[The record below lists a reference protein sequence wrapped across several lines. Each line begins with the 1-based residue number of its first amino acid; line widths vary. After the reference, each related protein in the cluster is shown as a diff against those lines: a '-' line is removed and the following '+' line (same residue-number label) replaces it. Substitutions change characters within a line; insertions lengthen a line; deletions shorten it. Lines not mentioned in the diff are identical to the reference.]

1 MSQTIV
7 GRFCE
12 TPLKYSASDPDA
24 LQLESNGV
32 IMFSRSRFGETPS
45 KTCGWRDRASGVDM
59 TRLKWPIAFT
69 CCWCLIAGR
78 PAQSADDYQLKK
90 IPLTGATDSVA
101 LDDFAY
107 DHAKEKLWV
116 PASNLAAVDVI
127 DAKTDAISQVTGFI
141 TSETER
147 RGRKFMVG
155 PTAITLADGVAYVG
169 NRGDAAICTVNTAS
183 LERGECVP
191 ISSDSSLKPDT
202 LTWVA
207 MSHEIWVNVRPLTE
221 NNAEAA
227 KSIQVFDATDRDHP
241 KLKTKIALTG
251 FAEGYAVDNQR
262 GIFYTNVEEI
272 GKTVAIDIRT
282 HQIVATWD
290 PGSKEVGGLALDSKR
305 NFLLVA
311 CGDHVVSMDAG
322 HGGKV
327 LGSIPTGAGVDLIG
341 YSAEKGLLY
350 AAAGQ
355 AATLTIASLDDS
367 GKFHLTATVPT
378 TKGARCVVAGSGET
392 AYLIDPPE
400 GAILKVSHK

>member
-1 MSQTIV
+1 MTLNRWSLVLACLLSVIA
-7 GRFCE
+7 RSIAE
-12 TPLKYSASDPDA
+12 SPD
-24 LQLESNGV
+24 N
-32 IMFSRSRFGETPS
+32 
-45 KTCGWRDRASGVDM
+45 
-59 TRLKWPIAFT
+59 
-69 CCWCLIAGR
+69 
-78 PAQSADDYQLKK
+78 YQVNK
-90 IPLTGATDSVA
+90 ISLPGATGPIA

-107 DHAKEKLWV
+107 DHAKDKLWV

-127 DAKTDAISQVTGFI
+127 DAKTDAISQITGFV
-141 TSETER
+141 TSETQR

-155 PTAITLADGVAYVG
+155 PTAITLADGVAYIG
-169 NRGDAAICTVNTAS
+169 NRGDATVCAVKTAN
-183 LERGECVP
+183 LDRGECVP
-191 ISSDSSLKPDT
+191 ISADRSLKPDT
-202 LTWVA
+202 LAWVA
-207 MSHEIWVNVRPLTE
+207 TNHEIWINVRPLGA
-221 NNAEAA
+221 NNAEPA

-241 KLKTKIALTG
+241 KLKTKVALDG

-290 PGSKEVGGLALDSKR
+290 PGSKEVGGLAFDSKR

-327 LGSIPTGAGVDLIG
+327 LDSITTGAGVDLID
-341 YSAEKGLLY
+341 YSAEKRLLY
-350 AAAGQ
+350 AGAGQ

-378 TKGARCVVAGSGET
+378 ANGARCVVAGPGES